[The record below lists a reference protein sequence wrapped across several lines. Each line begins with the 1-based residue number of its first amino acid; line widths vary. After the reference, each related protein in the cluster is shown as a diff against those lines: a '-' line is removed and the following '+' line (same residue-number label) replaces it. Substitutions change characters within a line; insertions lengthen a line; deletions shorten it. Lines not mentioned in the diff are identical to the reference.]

1 MAIGSGVL
9 LFQQAGFRLLALSV
23 KGCCLTV
30 NMPRDAVIDFLG
42 LKEKDLIW
50 LGSVSQIHDGE

>member
-9 LFQQAGFRLLALSV
+9 LFQQAGCRLLALSV

-30 NMPRDAVIDFLG
+30 NMPRKAVIDFLG
-42 LKEKDLIW
+42 LKEKDLI
-50 LGSVSQIHDGE
+50 

>member
-23 KGCCLTV
+23 IGCCLTV
-30 NMPRDAVIDFLG
+30 NMPREAVIIDFLG
-42 LKEKDLIW
+42 LKEKDLI
-50 LGSVSQIHDGE
+50 

>member
-30 NMPRDAVIDFLG
+30 NMPRKAVIDFLG